1 MSFEKIKALPFVPT
15 AHRLKLAAAGLG
27 ERLRGLDFTVPDRMY
42 DRGRSDGAMYYA
54 TPQGILR
61 ELFACV
67 DRERFS
73 RFIDVGCGKGFVL
86 AEAKKYG
93 FADVGGVEY
102 DEKLCRIARK
112 NMKRLGL
119 RAEIVCTDAAAF
131 DGYGG
136 YDVFYFFNPFRG
148 ELMERAVQRIVQQCR
163 GREIFLVYYR
173 PRYPEAIEQYDFFEK
188 VQVLHDDVKDYM
200 AHVYRGRVPE

>member
-1 MSFEKIKALPFVPT
+1 MNFDKIAALPFVPT
-15 AHRLKLAAAGLG
+15 AHRLRLAAAGLR
-27 ERLRGLDFTVPDRMY
+27 ERMRGLDFTMPDRMY
-42 DRGRSDGAMYYA
+42 DRGRNDGAMYYA
-54 TPQGILR
+54 TPRGILR

-86 AEAKKYG
+86 SEAKKYG

-119 RAEIVCTDAAAF
+119 DARIVCADATAF
-131 DGYGG
+131 DGYGD
-136 YDVFYFFNPFRG
+136 YDVFYFFNPFQG
-148 ELMERAVQRIVQQCR
+148 AVMERVLQQIVAQCR
-163 GREIFLVYYR
+163 GREIVIIYYR
-173 PRYPEAIEQYDFFEK
+173 PRYPEAIEQYEFFEK
-188 VQVLHDDVKDYM
+188 VQVLHDEVKDYM